1 MTRGKSSPTHNNDS
15 PVLIPLPPSL
25 KERIRVCA
33 QTERRSL
40 RSQIIVLLERAL
52 PPENEKAETAA
63 TVSAE

>member
-1 MTRGKSSPTHNNDS
+1 MTRGKSSPIGNTDS
-15 PVLIPLPPSL
+15 PVLVPLPANL
-25 KERIRVCA
+25 KERIRLCA

-63 TVSAE
+63 TVSA